1 MAMDER
7 NTLKEH
13 GLKITPARVL
23 VLGYLGSLEAPI
35 TAEELHE
42 RIRDKGADL
51 STVYRTLNTFVEHGI
66 CLKEVG
72 PRKENLYSLS
82 REEVQHLL
90 VCVRCGEKIPLEGCP
105 YHEVHE
111 EIERKSG
118 YHLLDHSTE
127 IYGICPKCLK
137 SEKALPPHHH

>member
-23 VLGYLGSLEAPI
+23 VRGYLGSLEAPI

-51 STVYRTLNTFVEHGI
+51 STVYR
-66 CLKEVG
+66 
-72 PRKENLYSLS
+72 SL
-82 REEVQHLL
+82 
-90 VCVRCGEKIPLEGCP
+90 
-105 YHEVHE
+105 
-111 EIERKSG
+111 
-118 YHLLDHSTE
+118 T
-127 IYGICPKCLK
+127 
-137 SEKALPPHHH
+137 